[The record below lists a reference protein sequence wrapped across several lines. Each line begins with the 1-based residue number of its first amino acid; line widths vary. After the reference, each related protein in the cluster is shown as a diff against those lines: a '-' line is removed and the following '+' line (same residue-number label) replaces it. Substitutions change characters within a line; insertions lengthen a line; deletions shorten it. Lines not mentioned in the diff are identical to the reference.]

1 VGNLQLKLPPKL
13 RIFLWIVL
21 WIALF
26 FIFLSLSFLLITL
39 KIGFSVVVNFC
50 AYLLIWQIQRPNR
63 GRGEHGI
70 EDGKSH
76 GLALYTKHLADH
88 K

>member
-1 VGNLQLKLPPKL
+1 
-13 RIFLWIVL
+13 
-21 WIALF
+21 
-26 FIFLSLSFLLITL
+26 L